1 MPEEFNDIELKEQPE
16 EEMGPEHEEGFGIPG
31 DDVELE
37 EFEEEI
43 EE

>member
-16 EEMGPEHEEGFGIPG
+16 EEMGPEHEEGLGIPG
-31 DDVELE
+31 DDVE
-37 EFEEEI
+37 FEEEEV

>member
-1 MPEEFNDIELKEQPE
+1 MPEEFNDIELKEEP

-31 DDVELE
+31 GDV
-37 EFEEEI
+37 EFEEEEV

>member
-16 EEMGPEHEEGFGIPG
+16 EEMGPEHEEGFGIPA
-31 DDVELE
+31 DDV
-37 EFEEEI
+37 EFEEEEV

>member
-16 EEMGPEHEEGFGIPG
+16 EEMGPEHEEGFGITG
-31 DDVELE
+31 EDV
-37 EFEEEI
+37 EFEEEEV

>member
-16 EEMGPEHEEGFGIPG
+16 EEMGPEHEESFGIPG
-31 DDVELE
+31 EDV
-37 EFEEEI
+37 EFEEEEA

>member
-16 EEMGPEHEEGFGIPG
+16 EMGPEHEGFGIPG
-31 DDVELE
+31 EDV
-37 EFEEEI
+37 EFEEEEV

>member
-31 DDVELE
+31 EDVE
-37 EFEEEI
+37 FKEEEV